1 MIGVIVAS
9 NKEWEF
15 VINYYSDIDIRES
28 LYGSYFIKI
37 INNKEVI
44 FFKTGSRKIRSAGAT
59 QYLIDHYKLE
69 KVLLIGTAAGVNHKY
84 NLKDVL
90 VPSIIVSGDT
100 SFIEKGEGFNN
111 KYVIDLDNESNII
124 IYSSDKPL
132 IYKEDVENLLNNN
145 VTLYDM
151 EAFSVVDIC
160 KINNIDIKVI
170 KGITDFPGDYSS
182 DDEKQYLEYKENVNI
197 VMKKI
202 LDNYL
207 EKYILGE

>member
-37 INNKEVI
+37 INNKE
-44 FFKTGSRKIRSAGAT
+44 
-59 QYLIDHYKLE
+59 KLE

-170 KGITDFPGDYSS
+170 KGITDFPGNYSS